1 LTDNEQTQTERL
13 QGAVMMEEQATNSD
27 PWFTRLPT
35 VSQIW
40 SKAVA
45 GTIPLPWVFGALV
58 MLFPVGLFFVWQH
71 PQWATRTKW
80 IWTGGWAAA
89 FAVGMWLV
97 APLLIFLTLLGAFA
111 VALLAIWSS
120 STLALDKKKLA
131 TGGAVGGLLLCLF
144 VEFAFFSIRAYNAE
158 EEEQRKKYAEQAV
171 LDKEKARQKEEA
183 VRQKL
188 TEGNQAWSSGDKV
201 KAVAL
206 YRECIELGL
215 SRSGETSTVYQRV
228 IEQDV
233 SSGDLSAAKALIRQ
247 ARQGSVELA
256 FTDPKCNDL
265 LREVE
270 AQIAEKKRAEGEGL
284 TEDFYPRK
292 SGASWYYVHE
302 LLTPG
307 AGGMRTHIQ
316 YDFISKNE
324 IEKYA
329 KLAEGFTRDG
339 REFPLP
345 FDVERTTKDTFTGTM
360 AIKRDGKLLLVKSGK
375 NGGWEPWL
383 KIDARVGES
392 WDGEKAGNIQIRYR
406 YKERGT
412 HKGVETVVIVK
423 EMTVDGITENL
434 IERVF
439 AKNIGLLSAES
450 YHDKGGSRVV
460 TYRLVIHGLEKL
472 DGYMQGKG
480 NLTNKERLFFK

>member
-1 LTDNEQTQTERL
+1 
-13 QGAVMMEEQATNSD
+13 M
-27 PWFTRLPT
+27 
-35 VSQIW
+35 
-40 SKAVA
+40 
-45 GTIPLPWVFGALV
+45 
-58 MLFPVGLFFVWQH
+58 
-71 PQWATRTKW
+71 
-80 IWTGGWAAA
+80 
-89 FAVGMWLV
+89 GMWLV

-111 VALLAIWSS
+111 FALLAIWSS
-120 STLALDKKKLA
+120 STLPLDKKKLA

-144 VEFAFFSIRAYNAE
+144 AEFAFFSIRAYDTE
-158 EEEQRKKYAEQAV
+158 KEEQRKKYAEQAV
-171 LDKEKARQKEEA
+171 LDKEKARLKEEA

-206 YRECIELGL
+206 YRECIEMGL
-215 SRSGETSTVYQRV
+215 SQGSEASSAHQRV
-228 IEQDV
+228 IEHDV
-233 SSGDLSAAKALIRQ
+233 SEGNLSSAKALMRK
-247 ARQGSVELA
+247 ARQESVELA
-256 FTDPKCNDL
+256 FTDPKCNEL
-265 LREVE
+265 LKEVE
-270 AQIAEKKRAEGEGL
+270 VQIAERKRAQAEGL
-284 TEDFYPRK
+284 TEEFYPRK
-292 SGASWYYVHE
+292 SGASWDYVHE

-307 AGGMRTHIQ
+307 AGGTRTRIQ

-324 IEKYA
+324 IKEYA
-329 KLAEGFTRDG
+329 KRAEGFTRDG
-339 REFPLP
+339 KEFPLP
-345 FDVERTTKDTFTGTM
+345 FDVEKATKDTFTGTT
-360 AIKRDGKLLLVKSGK
+360 AVKRDGKLLLVKSGK
-375 NGGWEPWL
+375 DGGWEPWL

-412 HKGVETVVIVK
+412 HKGVETVVIVE

-460 TYRLVIHGLEKL
+460 TYRLVIDGLEKL